1 MLKDTFN
8 SLIGICEKYSNP
20 ILQEDAPSETHAW
33 VNYKFATDKV
43 RYGHLEYF
51 KSTNNKVEVV
61 HAMCYPSLNVPFPI
75 FGFDAIALNG
85 NVTGVFCD
93 ITASPFENREMRVIS
108 EILFEKYK
116 TLNRSL
122 PEWAGFFSP
131 TFLALSPDERLGDI
145 LYDCIDAF
153 DKFLF
158 FISKNSDSLDSMNI
172 ELHKNKQN
180 EYSSYQQKN
189 TKTLKALSSYIGEDK
204 AKDFI
209 QNVLFPVVN

>member
-1 MLKDTFN
+1 
-8 SLIGICEKYSNP
+8 
-20 ILQEDAPSETHAW
+20 
-33 VNYKFATDKV
+33 
-43 RYGHLEYF
+43 
-51 KSTNNKVEVV
+51 
-61 HAMCYPSLNVPFPI
+61 MCYPSLNVPFPI

-116 TLNRSL
+116 NLNRPL